1 MPNPVPPPAL
11 SLMDMRE
18 YRAYAAN
25 WALENP
31 GAGSVSVAEWLVFRT
46 WKADNDAV
54 YAAACARTNATNFED
69 VLDPRLR
76 SVPAPAPSTVDGPAP
91 APAPAPVHAPPPAGN
106 PRRRRREAMVGENP
120 DGEADDESSD
130 TEEEPS
136 GRRRRS
142 NRGRKKA
149 KIDRPLTKKDVDLTE
164 KQAVVYDE
172 LRVCF
177 RRIYAHLIN

>member
-76 SVPAPAPSTVDGPAP
+76 SVPAPAPSTVDGPA
-91 APAPAPVHAPPPAGN
+91 AAPAPVHAPPPAAN

-177 RRIYAHLIN
+177 CRIYAHLIY

>member
-54 YAAACARTNATNFED
+54 YAAACARTNTTNFED

-76 SVPAPAPSTVDGPAP
+76 LIPAPAPNTMDGPALAP
-91 APAPAPVHAPPPAGN
+91 APAHAPLLPKICVGVGAKRLLVRTRMVRPTMKALTPWKNLLGISAGQTVVARRPRSIARS
-106 PRRRRREAMVGENP
+106 PRRTSTSQKSRP
-120 DGEADDESSD
+120 SSMMNCGYVFV
-130 TEEEPS
+130 EYMH
-136 GRRRRS
+136 
-142 NRGRKKA
+142 
-149 KIDRPLTKKDVDLTE
+149 I
-164 KQAVVYDE
+164 
-172 LRVCF
+172 
-177 RRIYAHLIN
+177 